1 MIRIALLSLLIT
13 LTSMAKVQS
22 IKGWELYVLEK
33 GENVKFS
40 LLEGT
45 NSLKS
50 LDEVDSN
57 AIELNQLV
65 SQLENLASDEFVSLS
80 NRFVAL
86 KNQIPGNAKNL
97 INQLCEKHKLN
108 CFLGE

>member
-1 MIRIALLSLLIT
+1 MIKFCLIT
-13 LTSMAKVQS
+13 LIFSLMASAKIQS
-22 IKGWELYVLEK
+22 IKGWELYVLER
-33 GENVKFS
+33 GNQVKFS

-50 LDEVDSN
+50 LDEVDNNSV
-57 AIELNQLV
+57 ELNQLV
-65 SQLENLASDEFVSLS
+65 GQLENLASDEFVSLS

-86 KNQIPGNAKNL
+86 KNQIPNNVKSL
-97 INQLCEKHKLN
+97 LNQLCEKHKLN